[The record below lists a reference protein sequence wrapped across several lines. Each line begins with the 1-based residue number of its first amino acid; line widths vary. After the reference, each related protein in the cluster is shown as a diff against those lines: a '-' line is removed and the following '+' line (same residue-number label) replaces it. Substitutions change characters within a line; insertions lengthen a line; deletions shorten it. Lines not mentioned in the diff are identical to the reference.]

1 MDRGQ
6 RREVLL
12 AARIYANTHS
22 LQVAKEAFMELGE
35 MRPSEVVTLFEDERF
50 RRRVKVVAWCL
61 EHSNSPEEFEE
72 KASEILSARK
82 RGESPIPEGY

>member
-12 AARIYANTHS
+12 AARIYANIYS
-22 LQVAKEAFMELGE
+22 LQVVKEAFMELGE

-50 RRRVKVVAWCL
+50 RRRVKAVAWCL

>member
-1 MDRGQ
+1 MDQGQ

-22 LQVAKEAFMELGE
+22 LQVVKEAFMELGE
-35 MRPSEVVTLFEDERF
+35 MSPSEVVALFEDERF

-72 KASEILSARK
+72 KASEILSAHK

>member
-35 MRPSEVVTLFEDERF
+35 MRPSEIVALFEDERF

-72 KASEILSARK
+72 KASEILAARK
-82 RGESPIPEGY
+82 RG

>member
-12 AARIYANTHS
+12 AARIYANTHN

-35 MRPSEVVTLFEDERF
+35 MKPSEVVTLFEDECF
-50 RRRVKVVAWCL
+50 RRRVKAVAWCL